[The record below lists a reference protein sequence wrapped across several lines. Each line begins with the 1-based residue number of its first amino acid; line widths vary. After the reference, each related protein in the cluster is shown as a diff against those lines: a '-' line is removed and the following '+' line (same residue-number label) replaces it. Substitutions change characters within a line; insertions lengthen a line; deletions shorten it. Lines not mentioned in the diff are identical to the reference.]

1 LAEDLS
7 IKVEVK
13 ALPQHACLG
22 YDVAVDEQDP
32 AIMLKNWA
40 DQYYPE
46 LMWLMLFKPHGRNSV
61 VTDRLLVLV
70 WTLNAGCRINAA
82 YM

>member
-1 LAEDLS
+1 
-7 IKVEVK
+7 
-13 ALPQHACLG
+13 
-22 YDVAVDEQDP
+22 
-32 AIMLKNWA
+32 MLKNWA